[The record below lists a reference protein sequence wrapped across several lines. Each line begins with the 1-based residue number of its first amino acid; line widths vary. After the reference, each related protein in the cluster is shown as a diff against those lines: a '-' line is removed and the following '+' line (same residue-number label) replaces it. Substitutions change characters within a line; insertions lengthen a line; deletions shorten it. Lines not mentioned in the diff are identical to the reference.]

1 MADRSDTSLLR
12 LINVRK
18 VVDAMFAAAP
28 AAISR
33 AELVRQTGLAKPTVS
48 SMMADLES
56 SGLVRLID
64 VGTPVGEIG
73 RPPALYEIIPESGF
87 LLGADIGATKMIVG
101 IADILGRVVHEQ
113 VASTM
118 PTASDA
124 LDQVASIGQSLMR
137 SLGDTAQLA
146 AACVAV
152 PGIYRRGSD
161 TVHGARNLA
170 GFTGIHVAETLGRS
184 LGVPVEVENDV
195 NLAAVAEDWINQ
207 GDEVTDFAAIS
218 IGTGLGM
225 GLIIGDQLFRGG
237 NGASGEIG
245 SMRLP
250 GGVCVED
257 VVSGPAI
264 CKAFGRAVESGSD
277 SVLSSDAEVP
287 AILEAAQHGDPV
299 AERVVQH
306 AADTLADAIA
316 NVIMLF
322 DPELIVLG
330 GGIGCNP
337 AFSGRVRNALG
348 ASMADPPPVQSST
361 LGNRSTFLGAIGTA
375 VRRFQSSIVTERLMG
390 WPSTRD

>member
-1 MADRSDTSLLR
+1 MVDRSDTSLLR

-28 AAISR
+28 VAISR
-33 AELVRQTGLAKPTVS
+33 AELVRHTGLAKPTVS

-64 VGTPVGEIG
+64 VGTPVGEMG
-73 RPPALYEIIPESGF
+73 RPPALYEIIPDSGF

-101 IADILGRVVHEQ
+101 IADILGRVVYEQ

-124 LDQVASIGQSLMR
+124 LDQVASIGRSLMR
-137 SLGDTAQLA
+137 SVGDDTAQLA

-161 TVHGARNLA
+161 TVHGARNLP
-170 GFTGIHVAETLGRS
+170 GFTGIQVAETLGRS

-195 NLAAVAEDWINQ
+195 NLAAVAEDWLNR
-207 GDEVTDFAAIS
+207 GHDVTDFAAIS

-250 GGVCVED
+250 GGVCLED

-287 AILEAAQHGDPV
+287 AILDAAQHGDPV

-306 AADTLADAIA
+306 AADTLAEAIA

-330 GGIGCNP
+330 GGIGANP
-337 AFSGRVRNALG
+337 AFSGRVRTALS
-348 ASMADPPPVQSST
+348 ALIADPPPVQSST

-375 VRRFQSSIVTERLMG
+375 VRRFQSSIVTDRLMG
-390 WPSTRD
+390 WP